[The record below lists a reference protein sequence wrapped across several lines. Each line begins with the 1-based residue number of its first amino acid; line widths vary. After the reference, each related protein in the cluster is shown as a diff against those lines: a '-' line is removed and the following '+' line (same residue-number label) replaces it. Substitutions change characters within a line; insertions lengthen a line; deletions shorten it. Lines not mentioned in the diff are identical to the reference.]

1 MNPDSSYPPLR
12 FLSEWMEIRKSRNHL
27 PHWDAERITCFITF
41 RLADSLPADLYPS
54 GAGRPWLE
62 HHPKPWLPKTEAAY
76 HKRFSTRIDQALD
89 AGHGSSLLRAKE
101 VAAFV
106 SDTLTR
112 CDAVDYLL
120 HSWVIMPNH
129 VHVLVSP
136 FPGEPLA
143 GMVIGWKRFSAT
155 RIHKASGATG
165 TLWQKDYFDRLIR
178 DWDRLLCQCRQ
189 QIFPGTPRRP
199 AWRKGAACSTRL
211 NGCNAAVMRQGEA
224 MHARKERR

>member
-1 MNPDSSYPPLR
+1 MRSGSPVSSPSDWQIPC
-12 FLSEWMEIRKSRNHL
+12 
-27 PHWDAERITCFITF
+27 PRIF
-41 RLADSLPADLYPS
+41 YPS
-54 GAGRPWLE
+54 GRAERGAWLE
-62 HHPKPWLPKTEAAY
+62 HHPKPWLPETEAAY

-143 GMVIGWKRFSAT
+143 GMVAGWKRFSAT

-178 DWDRLLCQCRQ
+178 DWDHFANVA
-189 QIFPGTPRRP
+189 QIHPPEPREGRPGGRELPAPR
-199 AWRKGAACSTRL
+199 G
-211 NGCNAAVMRQGEA
+211 
-224 MHARKERR
+224 